1 MYDIAEEKNSTISLE
16 QQAEL
21 RSIEINLKE
30 QMQLVKDRMRS
41 IEKEI
46 FY

>member
-1 MYDIAEEKNSTISLE
+1 MYDIAEEENSTLSLE

-21 RSIEINLKE
+21 RSTDINLKE